1 MRYLA
6 SVEHEL
12 FWAGSTVK
20 TACRQIRYAPEF
32 KPPIGCTGDKGS
44 RAYRELPPSSVILG
58 VPMLTRTPDAVAR
71 MLLN

>member
-32 KPPIGCTGDKGS
+32 KPPVAWRHLRGAATTINQLRTAHIGQN
-44 RAYRELPPSSVILG
+44 P
-58 VPMLTRTPDAVAR
+58 
-71 MLLN
+71 